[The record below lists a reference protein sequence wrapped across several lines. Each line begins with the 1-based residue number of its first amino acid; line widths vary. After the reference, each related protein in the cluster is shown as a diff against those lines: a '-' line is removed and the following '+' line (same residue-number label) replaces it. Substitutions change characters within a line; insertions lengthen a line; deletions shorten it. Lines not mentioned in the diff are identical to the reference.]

1 MRQDIKEIHLIL
13 PLKLFEVL
21 KDISDYESDTVSYT
35 IKRILL
41 ENEKVKEMLFYLKN
55 KESNEFLK
63 EELNIQIREKI
74 FNDDYNEAIKYV
86 ELLNEWEKRYILD
99 ILNSHIITKPL
110 DKITNFLLFAKC
122 NVNYYNKY
130 IINK

>member
-86 ELLNEWEKRYILD
+86 ELLNE
-99 ILNSHIITKPL
+99 
-110 DKITNFLLFAKC
+110 
-122 NVNYYNKY
+122 
-130 IINK
+130 